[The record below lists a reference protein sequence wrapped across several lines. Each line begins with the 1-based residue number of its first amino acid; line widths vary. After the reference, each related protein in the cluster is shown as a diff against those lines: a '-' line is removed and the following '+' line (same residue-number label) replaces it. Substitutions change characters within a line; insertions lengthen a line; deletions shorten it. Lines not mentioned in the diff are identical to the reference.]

1 VNPIWKQGRF
11 AFSFLAPDAHTN
23 SVQFKNNMAE
33 AIWQT
38 VANFPGFGAR
48 NTVTNG
54 FATNASR
61 YCRSM
66 TE

>member
-1 VNPIWKQGRF
+1 
-11 AFSFLAPDAHTN
+11 
-23 SVQFKNNMAE
+23 MAE